1 MGSSMRSR
9 LENTVAAALNRIG
22 LQRDTVILL
31 ALSGGADSVALLH
44 ALAALRERC
53 GYRLA
58 AAHFNHHLRGD
69 ESDRDQAFVCDLCA
83 RVQVELVVGHAED
96 LGGCNLEER
105 ARESRY
111 RFLHI
116 AADRLGARHI
126 ALAHHADDQAETV
139 LMRLLRGTGVAG
151 LGAMAEASGMLVRP
165 MLSLKRGEIIDY
177 LNAIGAR
184 FVTDSTNCAPA
195 ILRNRLRAEL
205 IPMLERDYAPRVARR
220 LGELADEMRS
230 LDDFVS
236 AAAEAELDRSLGAGG
251 ALEVSIDIPRFATLH
266 PALAAAVIRALV
278 RRRTGT
284 LRRLTRAHVEAMR
297 RLCLDGPPN
306 GTISLPSGWR
316 AERQYGRLQL
326 RNSAPPKPAE
336 FLIPIESDGTT
347 IAPGLV
353 FEGSVIGVREAAMP
367 ATPFEA
373 VFDTGQV
380 RCGLA
385 ARSFVPGDRIHPL
398 GMEGTRKVKDVFIG
412 HKVPRSRRAA
422 LPLVVAGDEV
432 VWIPGLVRGATALV
446 TDRTTT
452 VVRLVARPGGL

>member
-1 MGSSMRSR
+1 MRVHFETTISG
-9 LENTVAAALNRIG
+9 ALDRIG
-22 LQRDTVILL
+22 VRRDALILL
-31 ALSGGADSVALLH
+31 ALSGGADSVALFH
-44 ALAALRERC
+44 ALAALRERF

-69 ESDRDQAFVCDLCA
+69 ESDRDQAFVCDLCTRA
-83 RVQVELVVGHAED
+83 QIELVVGHAED

-105 ARESRY
+105 ARELRY
-111 RFLHI
+111 RFLHS
-116 AADRLGARHI
+116 AADRIGAGHI
-126 ALAHHADDQAETV
+126 ALAHHADDQAETF

-151 LGAMAEASGMLVRP
+151 LGAMAEASGRLVRP
-165 MLSLKRGEIIDY
+165 MLSLGRGEIIDY

-184 FVTDSTNCAPA
+184 FVTDSTNCSPA

-205 IPMLERDYAPRVARR
+205 IPMLERDYVPGVAQR

-236 AAAEAELDRSLGAGG
+236 AAAEAELDRAPGAVA
-251 ALEVSIDIPRFATLH
+251 ALSIDVARFATLH

-278 RRRTGT
+278 RRQTGT

-306 GTISLPSGWR
+306 GTINLPSGWR

-326 RNSAPPKPAE
+326 RNGAPLQPAE
-336 FLIPIESDGTT
+336 FLIPIESYGTT

-353 FEGSVIGVREAAMP
+353 FEGSVIGVSEAAMP
-367 ATPFEA
+367 ATAFEA

-398 GMEGTRKVKDVFIG
+398 GMEGTRKVKDVFID

-422 LPLVVAGDEV
+422 LPIVVAGDEV
-432 VWIPGLVRGATALV
+432 VWIPGLIRGAAALV

-452 VVRLVARPGGL
+452 VVRLVARPLSVA

>member
-1 MGSSMRSR
+1 MRDH
-9 LENTVAAALNRIG
+9 LETTIAAALDRIG
-22 LQRDTVILL
+22 VRRGALVLL
-31 ALSGGADSVALLH
+31 ALSGGADSVALFH
-44 ALAALRERC
+44 ALAALRERF

-83 RVQVELVVGHAED
+83 RAQVELVVGHAED

-111 RFLHI
+111 RFLHS
-116 AADRLGARHI
+116 AADRIGACHI

-151 LGAMAEASGMLVRP
+151 LGAMAEAGPGMLVRP
-165 MLSLKRGEIIDY
+165 MLSLKRGEIIEY

-184 FVTDSTNCAPA
+184 FVTDSTNCSPA
-195 ILRNRLRAEL
+195 ILRNRLRAQL
-205 IPMLERDYAPRVARR
+205 IPMLERDYAPRVGRR

-230 LDDFVS
+230 LDDFVT

-251 ALEVSIDIPRFATLH
+251 ALEVSIDISRFATLH

-278 RRRTGT
+278 RRQTGT
-284 LRRLTRAHVEAMR
+284 LRRLTRAHVEAVR

-306 GTISLPSGWR
+306 GVINLPSGWR

-353 FEGSVIGVREAAMP
+353 FEGSVIGVGEAAMP

-398 GMEGTRKVKDVFIG
+398 GMEGTRKVKEVFID

-432 VWIPGLVRGATALV
+432 VWIPGLVRSAAALV

>member
-1 MGSSMRSR
+1 MREH
-9 LENTVAAALNRIG
+9 LEITIAGALDRIG
-22 LQRDTVILL
+22 VRRDAFILL
-31 ALSGGADSVALLH
+31 ALSGGADSVALFH
-44 ALAALRERC
+44 ALIALRERF

-69 ESDRDQAFVCDLCA
+69 ESYRDQAFVCDLCA
-83 RVQVELVVGHAED
+83 RAQIELVVGHAED

-105 ARESRY
+105 ARELRY
-111 RFLHI
+111 RFLHS
-116 AADRLGARHI
+116 AADRIGASHI

-139 LMRLLRGTGVAG
+139 LIRLLRGTGVAG
-151 LGAMAEASGMLVRP
+151 LGAMAEASGRLIRP
-165 MLSLKRGEIIDY
+165 MLSLGRGEIIDY
-177 LNAIGAR
+177 LSAIGAR
-184 FVTDSTNCAPA
+184 FVTDSTNRSPA

-205 IPMLERDYAPRVARR
+205 IPMLERDYAPQFGRR

-236 AAAEAELDRSLGAGG
+236 AAAEAELDRSPGA
-251 ALEVSIDIPRFATLH
+251 ALSIDIARFATLH

-278 RRRTGT
+278 RRQTGT

-306 GTISLPSGWR
+306 GTINLPSGWR

-326 RNSAPPKPAE
+326 RNSAPPRPAE
-336 FLIPIESDGTT
+336 FLIPIESDSTT

-353 FEGSVIGVREAAMP
+353 FEGSVIGVSEAAMP

-373 VFDTGQV
+373 LFDTGQV

-398 GMEGTRKVKDVFIG
+398 GMAGTRKVKDVFID

-422 LPLVVAGDEV
+422 LPIVVAGDEV
-432 VWIPGLVRGATALV
+432 VWIPGLIRGAAALV

-452 VVRLVARPGGL
+452 VVRLVARPLSVA

>member
-1 MGSSMRSR
+1 MREH
-9 LENTVAAALNRIG
+9 LETTIAGALDRIG
-22 LQRDTVILL
+22 VRRDALILL

-44 ALAALRERC
+44 ALAALRERF

-69 ESDRDQAFVCDLCA
+69 ESDRDQDFVCDLCA
-83 RVQVELVVGHAED
+83 RAQIELVVGHAED

-105 ARESRY
+105 ARELRY
-111 RFLHI
+111 RFLHS
-116 AADRLGARHI
+116 AADRIGASHI
-126 ALAHHADDQAETV
+126 ALAHHSDDQAETV
-139 LMRLLRGTGVAG
+139 LIRLLRGTGVAG
-151 LGAMAEASGMLVRP
+151 LGAMAEASGRLVRP
-165 MLSLKRGEIIDY
+165 MLSLGRGEIIDY

-184 FVTDSTNCAPA
+184 FVTDSTNRSPA

-205 IPMLERDYAPRVARR
+205 IPMLERDYAPQFGRR

-236 AAAEAELDRSLGAGG
+236 AAAEAELDRSPGAGG
-251 ALEVSIDIPRFATLH
+251 ALSIDIARFATLH
-266 PALAAAVIRALV
+266 PALAAVVIRALV
-278 RRRTGT
+278 RRQTGT

-306 GTISLPSGWR
+306 GTINLPSGWR
-316 AERQYGRLQL
+316 AERQYGRLRL
-326 RNSAPPKPAE
+326 RNSAAPEPAE

-353 FEGSVIGVREAAMP
+353 FEGSVIGVSEAAMP

-373 VFDTGQV
+373 VFDTGQI

-398 GMEGTRKVKDVFIG
+398 GMAGTRKVKDVFID
-412 HKVPRSRRAA
+412 HKVPRLRRAA
-422 LPLVVAGDEV
+422 LPIVVAGDEV
-432 VWIPGLVRGATALV
+432 VWIPGLIRGAAALV

-452 VVRLVARPGGL
+452 VVRLVARPLSVA